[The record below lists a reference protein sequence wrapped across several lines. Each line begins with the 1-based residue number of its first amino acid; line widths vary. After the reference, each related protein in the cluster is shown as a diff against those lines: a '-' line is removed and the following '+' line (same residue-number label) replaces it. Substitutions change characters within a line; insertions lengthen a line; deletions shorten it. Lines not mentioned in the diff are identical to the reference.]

1 MTPTV
6 LAALL
11 SMSAVVTSEMI
22 FEDAPHAS
30 CHASTIVWTQGGL
43 VAAWFGGTA
52 EGEDDVGIWLSRRGS
67 RTWSTPREVA
77 RDGDHPCW
85 NPVLFEAE
93 NGPLQLYYKVG
104 PSPREWW
111 GMVIESA
118 DGGATWSSP
127 RRLPEGILGPIKNK
141 PVRLGG
147 GVVLSGSSTEHA
159 GWVVHMELSAD
170 GGRTWT
176 KTGPLND
183 GKIISA
189 IQPTVLPH
197 AEGGVQIL
205 CRSRQGRIAES
216 WSMDRG
222 LTWSP
227 MTLGE
232 LPNPSA
238 GIDAVLLDDG
248 RALLVYNHTTRGRES
263 LDVASSADGRSWRR
277 ILSLENQEGEYS
289 YPAVIQAPDGL
300 VHVTYTHRRRH
311 IKHVVIDPRK
321 LDSSP

>member
-11 SMSAVVTSEMI
+11 SMSAVVASEMI

-52 EGEDDVGIWLSRRGS
+52 EGEDDVGIWLSRHASRG
-67 RTWSTPREVA
+67 WSTPREVA
-77 RDGDHPCW
+77 RDDDHPCW
-85 NPVLFEAE
+85 NPVLFEVE

-111 GMVIESA
+111 GMVSESA
-118 DGGATWSSP
+118 DGGETWSSP
-127 RRLPEGILGPIKNK
+127 RRLSEGILGPIKNK

-183 GKIISA
+183 GKSIGA

-197 AEGGVQIL
+197 VEGGIQIL

-216 WSMDRG
+216 RSMDGG

-238 GIDAVLLDDG
+238 GIDAVLLEDG

-263 LDVASSADGRSWRR
+263 LDVALSTDGRTWRR

-289 YPAVIQAPDGL
+289 YPAVIQTPDGL
-300 VHVTYTHRRRH
+300 VHVTYTHRRRN
-311 IKHVVIDPRK
+311 IKHVVIDPLK
-321 LDSSP
+321 LDTSP